1 MFDKVL
7 NTPLTVVSNTAQ
19 NMKFSIKDFIGK
31 CDQIHRKLRIWSHLL
46 RKSVMENFIFVE
58 CNGPASTRIEKFKGL
73 TQRKVKNV
81 LIFIPNTIHSGD
93 LSSV

>member
-1 MFDKVL
+1 
-7 NTPLTVVSNTAQ
+7 
-19 NMKFSIKDFIGK
+19 
-31 CDQIHRKLRIWSHLL
+31 
-46 RKSVMENFIFVE
+46 MENFIFVE
-58 CNGPASTRIEKFKGL
+58 CNGLASTRIEKFKGL